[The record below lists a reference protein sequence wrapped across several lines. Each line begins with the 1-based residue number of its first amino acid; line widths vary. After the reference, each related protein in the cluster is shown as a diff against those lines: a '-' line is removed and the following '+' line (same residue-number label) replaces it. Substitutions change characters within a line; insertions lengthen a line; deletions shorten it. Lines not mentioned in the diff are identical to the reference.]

1 MRRLSVRLTKAIA
14 CDKKGPHLQVASAK
28 KSQHARLRPTSIVN
42 RRRDEPREQFMR
54 RFEGKVAMVT
64 GGNSGIGLAAAKAFA
79 REGAQVAVTGRDE
92 GTLKNA
98 EKEIGSGALAIRA
111 DAARIV
117 DLDAAM
123 AKVRDHFKRI
133 DALFVNAG
141 IGKFVPIAEVTEAM
155 FDEIVTI
162 NLKGAFFTV
171 QRALPL
177 MARGSAVVLNASINA
192 HIGLP
197 GTTVY
202 GATKAAVVNMAKTM
216 SADLAERGIRVNAVS
231 PGPIETP
238 IFGRAGISSE
248 QSRQTKEWLQNQTV
262 VKRMGDPEEI
272 AEAVLYLSSN
282 VSSFVVGT
290 ELVIDGGMTI

>member
-1 MRRLSVRLTKAIA
+1 MK
-14 CDKKGPHLQVASAK
+14 
-28 KSQHARLRPTSIVN
+28 
-42 RRRDEPREQFMR
+42 
-54 RFEGKVAMVT
+54 RFEGKVAMIT

-79 REGAQVAVTGRDE
+79 REGAQVAITGRDE

-111 DAARIV
+111 DAARIA

-123 AKVRDHFKRI
+123 AKVRAQFKRI

-171 QRALPL
+171 QKALPL

-231 PGPIETP
+231 PGPVETP

-248 QSRQTKEWLQNQTV
+248 QSRQTKEWLQNQTL
-262 VKRMGDPEEI
+262 VKRMAEPEEI
-272 AEAVLYLSSN
+272 AEAVLYLSSD

>member
-1 MRRLSVRLTKAIA
+1 MK
-14 CDKKGPHLQVASAK
+14 
-28 KSQHARLRPTSIVN
+28 
-42 RRRDEPREQFMR
+42 

-111 DAARIV
+111 DAARIA

-123 AKVRDHFKRI
+123 AKVRAQFKRI

-171 QRALPL
+171 QKALPL

-231 PGPIETP
+231 PGPVETP

-248 QSRQTKEWLQNQTV
+248 QSRQTKEWLQNQTL
-262 VKRMGDPEEI
+262 VKRMAEPEEI
-272 AEAVLYLSSN
+272 AEAVLYLSSD

>member
-1 MRRLSVRLTKAIA
+1 MK
-14 CDKKGPHLQVASAK
+14 
-28 KSQHARLRPTSIVN
+28 
-42 RRRDEPREQFMR
+42 

-111 DAARIV
+111 DAARIA

-123 AKVRDHFKRI
+123 AKVRDQFKRI

-171 QRALPL
+171 QKALPL

-231 PGPIETP
+231 PGPVETP

-248 QSRQTKEWLQNQTV
+248 QSRQTKEWLQNQTL
-262 VKRMGDPEEI
+262 VKRMAEPEEI
-272 AEAVLYLSSN
+272 AEAVLYLSSD
-282 VSSFVVGT
+282 VSSFVVGP

>member
-1 MRRLSVRLTKAIA
+1 MK
-14 CDKKGPHLQVASAK
+14 
-28 KSQHARLRPTSIVN
+28 
-42 RRRDEPREQFMR
+42 
-54 RFEGKVAMVT
+54 RFEGKVAMIT

-111 DAARIV
+111 DAARIA

-123 AKVRDHFKRI
+123 AKVRAQFKRI

-171 QRALPL
+171 QKALPL

-231 PGPIETP
+231 PGPVETP
-238 IFGRAGISSE
+238 IFGRGGVSSE
-248 QSRQTKEWLQNQTV
+248 QSRQTKEWLQNQTL
-262 VKRMGDPEEI
+262 VKRMAEPEEI
-272 AEAVLYLSSN
+272 AEAVLYLSSD

-290 ELVIDGGMTI
+290 EIVIDGGMTI

>member
-1 MRRLSVRLTKAIA
+1 MK
-14 CDKKGPHLQVASAK
+14 
-28 KSQHARLRPTSIVN
+28 
-42 RRRDEPREQFMR
+42 

-111 DAARIV
+111 DAARIA

-123 AKVRDHFKRI
+123 AKVRDQFKRI

-141 IGKFVPIAEVTEAM
+141 IGRFVPIAEVTEAM

-171 QRALPL
+171 QKALPL

-231 PGPIETP
+231 PGPVETP

-248 QSRQTKEWLQNQTV
+248 QSRQTKEWLQNQTL
-262 VKRMGDPEEI
+262 VKRMGEPEEI
-272 AEAVLYLSSN
+272 AEAVLYLSSD
-282 VSSFVVGT
+282 VSSFVVGA

>member
-1 MRRLSVRLTKAIA
+1 MK
-14 CDKKGPHLQVASAK
+14 
-28 KSQHARLRPTSIVN
+28 
-42 RRRDEPREQFMR
+42 

-111 DAARIV
+111 DAARIA

-123 AKVRDHFKRI
+123 AKVRDQFKRI

-171 QRALPL
+171 QKALPL

-231 PGPIETP
+231 PGPVETP

-248 QSRQTKEWLQNQTV
+248 QSRHTKEWLQNQTL
-262 VKRMGDPEEI
+262 VKRMAEPEEI
-272 AEAVLYLSSN
+272 AEAVLYLSSD

>member
-1 MRRLSVRLTKAIA
+1 MK
-14 CDKKGPHLQVASAK
+14 
-28 KSQHARLRPTSIVN
+28 
-42 RRRDEPREQFMR
+42 

-111 DAARIV
+111 DAARIA
-117 DLDAAM
+117 DLDAVM
-123 AKVRDHFKRI
+123 AKVRDQFKRI

-171 QRALPL
+171 QKALPL

-231 PGPIETP
+231 PGPVETP

-248 QSRQTKEWLQNQTV
+248 QSRQTKEWLQNQTL
-262 VKRMGDPEEI
+262 VKRMAEPEEI
-272 AEAVLYLSSN
+272 AEAVLYLSSD

>member
-1 MRRLSVRLTKAIA
+1 MK
-14 CDKKGPHLQVASAK
+14 
-28 KSQHARLRPTSIVN
+28 
-42 RRRDEPREQFMR
+42 

-111 DAARIV
+111 DAARIA

-123 AKVRDHFKRI
+123 AKVRDQFKRI

-171 QRALPL
+171 QKALPL

-231 PGPIETP
+231 PGPVETP

-248 QSRQTKEWLQNQTV
+248 QSRQTKEWLQNQTL
-262 VKRMGDPEEI
+262 VKRMAEPEEI
-272 AEAVLYLSSN
+272 AEAVLYLSSD

>member
-1 MRRLSVRLTKAIA
+1 MK
-14 CDKKGPHLQVASAK
+14 
-28 KSQHARLRPTSIVN
+28 
-42 RRRDEPREQFMR
+42 

-111 DAARIV
+111 DAARIA

-123 AKVRDHFKRI
+123 AKVRDRFKRI

-171 QRALPL
+171 QKALPL

-231 PGPIETP
+231 PGPVETP
-238 IFGRAGISSE
+238 IFGRVGISSE
-248 QSRQTKEWLQNQTV
+248 QSRQTKEWLQNQTL
-262 VKRMGDPEEI
+262 VKRMAEPEEI
-272 AEAVLYLSSN
+272 AEAVLYLSSD

-290 ELVIDGGMTI
+290 EIVIDGGMTI